1 MKKILLLCA
10 IVVSLTAQP
19 ARAITNFEICVGVG
33 AATAVGAHITLT
45 NVLQEKRE
53 DKKRETFMAAVQSI
67 AMFGGA
73 IGGSWLIDKYY
84 CMRPFN
90 FNEIFVRACT
100 MTIIGAFVA
109 QMYQRIN
116 AKLAK
121 EPKA

>member
-10 IVVSLTAQP
+10 MILFLIAQP
-19 ARAITNFEICVGVG
+19 MRAITNFEICVGVG
-33 AATAVGAHITLT
+33 AATVVGAHTAVTYYLAARDDK
-45 NVLQEKRE
+45 ERE
-53 DKKRETFMAAVQSI
+53 AFIAGVQS
-67 AMFGGA
+67 ATLFGGA

-121 EPKA
+121 ESKS